1 MKKLPCS
8 APLLTLNSYEGLV
21 KLLPFLVEHFEDV
34 YILDGNSTDGTL
46 ELARSL
52 GVRIEKQFETDEPNQ
67 RISDFRAMRLR
78 LWALAKFDWLF
89 ILDSDEL
96 VTPECLKVVEQV
108 IKSGVKGEAHSF
120 CLCMQRP
127 DGAVVQ
133 EAFFY
138 PNRCIRLFRN
148 SDGISLADRKL
159 HERFVVP
166 EGVRTI
172 LHDEAI
178 TSVWLPPKAY
188 LQKTLRYLK
197 IESESHFPPTVSY
210 WLRWIIYYNIRSF
223 FGQLWRAIYTY
234 GRAILY
240 HRIALPLPY
249 AAMLLGYRWG
259 VMAAQTKGWWNGRR
273 QSNGQT

>member
-52 GVRIEKQFETDEPNQ
+52 GVRIEKQFETTEPNQ
-67 RISDFRAMRLR
+67 RITDFRAMRLR
-78 LWALAKFDWLF
+78 LWSLAKFDWLF

-96 VTPECLKVVEQV
+96 VTPECLKVVEDV
-108 IKSGVKGEAHSF
+108 IKHDKKGEAHSF
-120 CLCMQRP
+120 CLCMQRA
-127 DGAVVQ
+127 DGPVVE

-138 PNRCIRLFRN
+138 PNRCIRLFRG
-148 SDGISLADRKL
+148 SDGISLANRKL

-166 EGVRTI
+166 EGVRTV

-178 TSVWLPPKAY
+178 TSIWLPPKAY

-197 IESESHFPPTVSY
+197 IESEGHFPPTVWY
-210 WLRWIIYYNIRSF
+210 WLRWIVYYNIRSF
-223 FGQLWRAIYTY
+223 FGQFARAIYTY
-234 GRAILY
+234 ARAVFY
-240 HRIALPLPY
+240 RRVALPLPY
-249 AAMLLGYRWG
+249 AAMLLGYRWA
-259 VMAAQTKGWWNGRR
+259 VMGALTKAWWNGRKQNTR
-273 QSNGQT
+273 QA